1 MDFTTNKPIYQ
12 HIYDIV
18 SERIILGQLRE
29 GDRVPSVRE
38 LAVEL
43 QVNPNTVMRAYDALC
58 AGGIITSS
66 RGIGYFVSEGAA
78 ERALAESRKEFI
90 EGEMVTLF
98 RRMTTLGISAEEL
111 SALYNNYKTEQNDE
125 NKQ

>member
-1 MDFTTNKPIYQ
+1 MEFGTNKPIYL

-18 SERIILGQLRE
+18 VERIILGAWHE

-58 AGGIITSS
+58 QGGIITPS
-66 RGIGYFVSEGAA
+66 RGIGYFISEGAR
-78 ERALAESRKEFI
+78 ERALAESRREFV
-90 EGEMVTLF
+90 ERDLMELF
-98 RRMTTLGISAEEL
+98 RRMETLGFTPNEL
-111 SALYNNYKTEQNDE
+111 TELYTNYQKRERDE
-125 NKQ
+125 NK

>member
-1 MDFTTNKPIYQ
+1 MDFGTNKPIYQ

-18 SERIILGQLRE
+18 TERIILGQLHE

-58 AGGIITSS
+58 SGGIISSS
-66 RGIGYFVSEGAA
+66 RGIGYFVSEGAR
-78 ERALAESRKEFI
+78 ERALTASRKEFI
-90 EGEMVTLF
+90 EGEMNTLF
-98 RRMTTLGISAEEL
+98 RRMATLGITAEEL
-111 SALYNNYKTEQNDE
+111 TSLYNNYKTQQNNE
-125 NKQ
+125 NK

>member
-12 HIYDIV
+12 HIYDIIT
-18 SERIILGQLRE
+18 ERIILGRLRE

-43 QVNPNTVMRAYDALC
+43 QVNPNTVMRAYDALRT
-58 AGGIITSS
+58 GGIIASS

-78 ERALAESRKEFI
+78 ERALAESRREFI

-111 SALYNNYKTEQNDE
+111 STLYNNYKTEQNDE

>member
-1 MDFTTNKPIYQ
+1 MDFGTNKPIYQ

-18 SERIILGQLRE
+18 VERIILGVLHE

-58 AGGIITSS
+58 GNGIISS
-66 RGIGYFVSEGAA
+66 LRGIGYFVAEGAA
-78 ERALAESRKEFI
+78 ERALLESRKEFI

-98 RRMTTLGISAEEL
+98 RRMTTLGITAEEFIE
-111 SALYNNYKTEQNDE
+111 LYNNYKTEPNNE

>member
-1 MDFTTNKPIYQ
+1 MDFGTNKPIYQ

-18 SERIILGQLRE
+18 VERIIIGHLRE

-43 QVNPNTVMRAYDALC
+43 QVNPNTVMRAYEALS

-66 RGIGYFVSEGAA
+66 RGIGYFVAEGAA
-78 ERALAESRKEFI
+78 AHSLAESRREFI
-90 EGEMVTLF
+90 EGDLENLF
-98 RRMTTLGISAEEL
+98 RRMTTLGITAEEL
-111 SALYNNYKTEQNDE
+111 TTLYTNYKKQQNNE
-125 NKQ
+125 NK

>member
-12 HIYDIV
+12 HIYDIIT
-18 SERIILGQLRE
+18 ERIILGQLRE

-58 AGGIITSS
+58 TCGIIASS

-78 ERALAESRKEFI
+78 ERALAESRREFI

-111 SALYNNYKTEQNDE
+111 STLYNNYKNEQNNE

>member
-12 HIYDIV
+12 HIYDIIT
-18 SERIILGQLRE
+18 ERIILGQLRE

-58 AGGIITSS
+58 TGGIIASS

-78 ERALAESRKEFI
+78 ERALAESRREFI

-98 RRMTTLGISAEEL
+98 RRMTTLGITAEEL
-111 SALYNNYKTEQNDE
+111 STLYNNYKTEQNDE

>member
-58 AGGIITSS
+58 AGGIIASS

-111 SALYNNYKTEQNDE
+111 STLYNNYKTQQNDE

>member
-12 HIYDIV
+12 HIYDIIT
-18 SERIILGQLRE
+18 ERIILGRLRE

-58 AGGIITSS
+58 TGGIITSS

-78 ERALAESRKEFI
+78 ERALAESRREFI

-111 SALYNNYKTEQNDE
+111 STLYNNYKTEQNDE

>member
-18 SERIILGQLRE
+18 TERIILGRLRE

-58 AGGIITSS
+58 AGGIIASS

-78 ERALAESRKEFI
+78 ERALAESRREFI

-111 SALYNNYKTEQNDE
+111 STLYNNYKTEQNDE

>member
-18 SERIILGQLRE
+18 TERIILGQLCE
-29 GDRVPSVRE
+29 GDRIPSVRE

-58 AGGIITSS
+58 SGGIISSS

-78 ERALAESRKEFI
+78 ERALVESRKEFI
-90 EGEMVTLF
+90 EGEMVNLF
-98 RRMTTLGISAEEL
+98 RRMTILGINDEEL
-111 SALYNNYKTEQNDE
+111 MKLYTNYKTEQNNE
-125 NKQ
+125 NK

>member
-1 MDFTTNKPIYQ
+1 MEFGSNKPIYK

-18 SERIILGQLRE
+18 VERIITHRWCE

-58 AGGIITSS
+58 QSGIITPS
-66 RGIGYFVSEGAA
+66 RGIGYFVAEGAA
-78 ERALAESRKEFI
+78 GKALTESRREFI
-90 EGEMVTLF
+90 EGELADLF
-98 RRMTTLGISAEEL
+98 RRMETLGVTPEEL
-111 SALYNNYKTEQNDE
+111 TNLYNNYKNST
-125 NKQ
+125 K

>member
-1 MDFTTNKPIYQ
+1 MDFGTNKPIYQ

-18 SERIILGQLRE
+18 VERIIVGQWRE

-43 QVNPNTVMRAYDALC
+43 QVNPNTVMRAYEALS

-66 RGIGYFVSEGAA
+66 RGIGYFVAEGAA
-78 ERALAESRKEFI
+78 ARSLSESRREFI
-90 EGEMVTLF
+90 DGELQNLF
-98 RRMTTLGISAEEL
+98 RRMTTLGITAEEL
-111 SALYNNYKTEQNDE
+111 TKLYSNYK
-125 NKQ
+125 KQQ

>member
-1 MDFTTNKPIYQ
+1 MDFGTNKPIYQ

-18 SERIILGQLRE
+18 TERIILGRLRE

-58 AGGIITSS
+58 AGGIISSS
-66 RGIGYFVSEGAA
+66 RGIGYFVSSGAR
-78 ERALAESRKEFI
+78 ERALTQSRKEFI
-90 EGEMVTLF
+90 EGEMNTLF
-98 RRMTTLGISAEEL
+98 RRMATLGITAEEL
-111 SALYNNYKTEQNDE
+111 TSLYNNYKTEQNNE
-125 NKQ
+125 NK

>member
-58 AGGIITSS
+58 AGGIIASS

-78 ERALAESRKEFI
+78 ERALAESRREFI

-98 RRMTTLGISAEEL
+98 RRMTTLGISTEEL
-111 SALYNNYKTEQNDE
+111 STLYNNYKTQQNDE

>member
-58 AGGIITSS
+58 AGGIIASS

-78 ERALAESRKEFI
+78 ERALAESRREFI

-111 SALYNNYKTEQNDE
+111 STLYNNYKTQQNDE

>member
-12 HIYDIV
+12 HIYDIIT
-18 SERIILGQLRE
+18 ERIILGQLRE

-58 AGGIITSS
+58 AGGIIASS

-78 ERALAESRKEFI
+78 ERALAESRREFI

-111 SALYNNYKTEQNDE
+111 STLYNNYKTEQNDE

>member
-78 ERALAESRKEFI
+78 ERALAESRREFI

-111 SALYNNYKTEQNDE
+111 STLYNNYKTQQNDE

>member
-18 SERIILGQLRE
+18 VERIILGAWHE

-58 AGGIITSS
+58 AGGIITPS
-66 RGIGYFVSEGAA
+66 RGIGYFVAEGAA
-78 ERALAESRKEFI
+78 ERALVESRKEFI
-90 EGEMVTLF
+90 EGEMTVLF

-111 SALYNNYKTEQNDE
+111 TNLYTNYKKEQKNE
-125 NKQ
+125 NK

>member
-18 SERIILGQLRE
+18 TERIILGQLRE

-78 ERALAESRKEFI
+78 ERALAESRREFI

-111 SALYNNYKTEQNDE
+111 STLYNNYKTEQNDE

>member
-18 SERIILGQLRE
+18 VERIILGVLRE

-58 AGGIITSS
+58 AGGIIASS

-78 ERALAESRKEFI
+78 ERALDESRREFI
-90 EGEMVTLF
+90 ESEMVTLF
-98 RRMTTLGISAEEL
+98 RRMTTLGITAEQL
-111 SALYNNYKTEQNDE
+111 STLYNNYKTEQNNE

>member
-1 MDFTTNKPIYQ
+1 MDFGTNKPIYQ

-18 SERIILGQLRE
+18 VERIIIGQLRE

-43 QVNPNTVMRAYDALC
+43 QVNPNTVMRAYESLC
-58 AGGIITSS
+58 SNGIIASS
-66 RGIGYFVSEGAA
+66 RGIGYFVADGASS
-78 ERALAESRKEFI
+78 RALEESRKEFI
-90 EGEMVTLF
+90 EGEMATLF
-98 RRMTTLGISAEEL
+98 RRMTILGISAEEL
-111 SALYNNYKTEQNDE
+111 TKLFINYQNEQKNE

>member
-18 SERIILGQLRE
+18 TERIILGRLRE

-78 ERALAESRKEFI
+78 ERALAESRREFI

-111 SALYNNYKTEQNDE
+111 STLYNNYKTEQNDE